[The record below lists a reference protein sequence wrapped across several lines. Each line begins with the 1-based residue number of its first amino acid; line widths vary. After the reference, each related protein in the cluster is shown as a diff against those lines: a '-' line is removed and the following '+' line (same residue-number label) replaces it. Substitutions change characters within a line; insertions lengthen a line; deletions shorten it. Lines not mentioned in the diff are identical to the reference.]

1 MPSSPLTYFLWFF
14 APAVLL
20 CSAISMKRRGLFE
33 KFPTFFTYCCFQAV
47 GACLL
52 FGIYR
57 FSTPEAYY
65 FGYWVNTALGTGLG
79 FFVIREAF
87 ANILRPYVG
96 LRDAGMLLFRFAAL
110 LLILFAAISYVG
122 GTGSGL
128 GRVAREITIMQRNV
142 TFIQTGLLLFVVLC
156 SNYLHFSWKSF
167 PCGVSFGMGVFACM
181 DLIASNVQASR
192 GFVFS
197 KPTLTL
203 LMQICWMLA
212 SITWLAYSLTAK
224 PEHKTLRD
232 LTFSP
237 VVDRWNQA
245 AMLIMNSEAAPPA
258 EHTYLSDIE
267 RTVESV
273 LAHSK

>member
-1 MPSSPLTYFLWFF
+1 MPSSPITLVLWILGISLPLAAAVIMRSRKLDKDF
-14 APAVLL
+14 A
-20 CSAISMKRRGLFE
+20 
-33 KFPTFFTYCCFQAV
+33 TFFTYCIFQSV
-47 GACLL
+47 GGMFL
-52 FGIYR
+52 FAIAR

-65 FGYWVNTALGTGLG
+65 FGYWVNTALGAGLG

-87 ANILRPYVG
+87 SHILKPYVG
-96 LRDAGMLLFRFAAL
+96 LRDAGMLLFRFAAAL
-110 LLILFAAISYVG
+110 LVFFAVVSYVG

-128 GRVAREITIMQRNV
+128 ARIAREITIMQRNV
-142 TFIQTGLLLFVVLC
+142 TFIQSGLLLFVVLC
-156 SNYLHFSWKSF
+156 SNYLNLSWKSL
-167 PCGVSFGMGVFACM
+167 PSGISFGMGIFASI
-181 DLIASNVQASR
+181 DLISSNIQATR

-197 KPTLTL
+197 KPTLALMMQVSWAIAAAMWVGYTL
-203 LMQICWMLA
+203 MAAPKRVMERQQ
-212 SITWLAYSLTAK
+212 SY
-224 PEHKTLRD
+224 R
-232 LTFSP
+232 P